1 MLFSCSNEV
10 FLSYTHTAELWKN
23 AADPPF
29 RKMRIKTLH
38 LVTDQIFS
46 ERKKVGFILLQ
57 VCSFSIASL
66 QEKQIF
72 SDYTE
77 EEAESCTK

>member
-1 MLFSCSNEV
+1 M
-10 FLSYTHTAELWKN
+10 N

-29 RKMRIKTLH
+29 WKIRIKTLH

-77 EEAESCTK
+77 EDAEARPQ